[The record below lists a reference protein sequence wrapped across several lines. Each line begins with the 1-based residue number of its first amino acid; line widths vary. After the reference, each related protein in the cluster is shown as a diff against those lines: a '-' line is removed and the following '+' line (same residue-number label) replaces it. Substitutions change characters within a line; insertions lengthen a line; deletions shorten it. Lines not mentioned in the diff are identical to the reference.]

1 MSLKEKINPLT
12 LPQHIAVIM
21 DGNSRWA
28 KKNSLPI
35 AIGHRTGSKAVKT
48 LVKSALEF
56 GVKYITIYAF
66 STENWQRPKKEVN
79 YLMSLFQKNLDKETA
94 YLNKNDVRIVISGN
108 LSNVSDEIKN
118 KIKNIEK
125 ITKTNKSLV
134 LNIAF
139 DYGAKHEIVDAVK
152 QIILDIENNKTIFAD
167 IDEDLIRKNLYNSWI
182 PDPDLLIRTSGVMR
196 LSNFLLWQI
205 SYTELYFTKK
215 LWPDFD
221 KEDLYKAI
229 LDFNKRE
236 RRYGKR

>member
-1 MSLKEKINPLT
+1 MDTSKLDVPA
-12 LPQHIAVIM
+12 HVAVIM
-21 DGNSRWA
+21 DGNARWA
-28 KKNSLPI
+28 KSKSLPL
-35 AIGHRTGSKAVKT
+35 AIGHRNGSKAVKT

-56 GVKYITIYAF
+56 GIKYLTIYAF
-66 STENWQRPKKEVN
+66 STENWQRPKKEVD
-79 YLMSLFQKNLDKETA
+79 YLMGLFQKSLDKETDD
-94 YLNKNDVRIVISGN
+94 LNKNGVRIVISGN
-108 LSNVSDEIKN
+108 LSAVSEEIKN
-118 KIKNIEK
+118 KIKKIEK
-125 ITKTNKSLV
+125 ITRNNNSLI

-139 DYGAKHEIVDAVK
+139 DYGAKREIVDAVK

-167 IDEDLIRKNLYNSWI
+167 IDEDLIRNNLYNSWI
-182 PDPDLLIRTSGVMR
+182 PDPELLIRTSGDMR

-215 LWPDFD
+215 LWPDFN